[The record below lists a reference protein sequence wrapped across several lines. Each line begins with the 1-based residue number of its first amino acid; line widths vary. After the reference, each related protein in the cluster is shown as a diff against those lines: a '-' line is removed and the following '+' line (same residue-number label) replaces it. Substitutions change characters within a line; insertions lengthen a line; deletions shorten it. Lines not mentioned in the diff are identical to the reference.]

1 MRLFVFTSILPTIA
15 LLIFLSSDQVFGAA
29 VPIVRRASSS
39 KWKASDLKT
48 SNYRQTALNHNNG
61 AYMPTAGGSKVAWK
75 KGANGDAGT
84 STFYVRSMSEQRTFL
99 SEHVIEPGSHIKPVL
114 NQMGIKKGC
123 VVRQVVRILIY
134 RSTHLVHPSTKT

>member
-1 MRLFVFTSILPTIA
+1 MRLFAFTSILPAIA
-15 LLIFLSSDQVFGAA
+15 LLLLLSFDQVSGAA

-48 SNYRQTALNHNNG
+48 SNYRDTALKHNNG
-61 AYMPTAGGSKVAWK
+61 AYMPTASGSKVAWK
-75 KGANGDAGT
+75 KGAKGDAGT

-114 NQMGIKKGC
+114 NQMGVKKGC
-123 VVRQVVRILIY
+123 VASQILRAGI
-134 RSTHLVHPSTKT
+134 S